1 MDEKV
6 LFPNPS
12 DWKKARLIQRDESYV
27 VQSDYNEQTK
37 IFENE
42 IVIDIKT
49 NQCPQLQA
57 FIVYCEIFCE
67 AVCRKLRRRDDYAE
81 WLEENRIKQEE
92 QI

>member
-12 DWKKARLIQRDESYV
+12 DRKKARLIQRDEAYV
-27 VQSDYNEQTK
+27 IQSDYNEQTK
-37 IFENE
+37 TFENE

-67 AVCRKLRRRDDYAE
+67 TVCRKLRKREDYAE
-81 WLEENRIKQEE
+81 WIEENRIKQEE